1 MIRPG
6 CDRIRNNEL
15 VSVNSSILMGG
26 NNVADTSIS
35 LPATVFGVAMA
46 DCADT
51 GVVVVVYDGIGPL
64 LSGDDVML
72 PCTPPTEIMV
82 HGRW

>member
-6 CDRIRNNEL
+6 CDSLRNDEL
-15 VSVNSSILMGG
+15 VSVNSSILMG
-26 NNVADTSIS
+26 NDVADTSIS

-64 LSGDDVML
+64 LSGDNLML
-72 PCTPPTEIMV
+72 PCTPPTEILV
-82 HGRW
+82 HGSW